1 MTRYLETTC
10 CLTEDGWV
18 ELLDGRMVRGHWA
31 GHGKQPSH
39 LLLHTTASQHAVTPD
54 PPTRHNIS
62 KIRYTLH
69 TTLLYL
75 HCAILYY
82 YTLILSYLILLKGN
96 FKGLGTIIF
105 CNRYPYSINLLL
117 KRWHTSKISKK
128 GTWTNIKRTSLL
140 ILGTTRFNILYL
152 WKCHISFTEETDYVA
167 TNNTNVICCLSVN
180 VEARSEEVK
189 TFSWKWI
196 KWVWDLFQKVFNNLK
211 ILWNSLS
218 FVQKV

>member
-1 MTRYLETTC
+1 MLPDRGWMVGAAGWKGWCEDTVIDNIDRQIYRYIQMYLDISRYVQIYLVSRYLKTTC

-117 KRWHTSKISKK
+117 KR
-128 GTWTNIKRTSLL
+128 
-140 ILGTTRFNILYL
+140 
-152 WKCHISFTEETDYVA
+152 
-167 TNNTNVICCLSVN
+167 
-180 VEARSEEVK
+180 
-189 TFSWKWI
+189 
-196 KWVWDLFQKVFNNLK
+196 
-211 ILWNSLS
+211 
-218 FVQKV
+218 

>member
-1 MTRYLETTC
+1 M
-10 CLTEDGWV
+10 DGWSCWMGGWCGDTG
-18 ELLDGRMVRGHWA
+18 LD
-31 GHGKQPSH
+31 
-39 LLLHTTASQHAVTPD
+39 TASSQATSSSTLQPLNMQLHQ
-54 PPTRHNIS
+54 TRRPGHNIP

-82 YTLILSYLILLKGN
+82 YTLISSYLILLKGN